1 MKKILLSYLV
11 LTIACLFWNAADVQA
26 SVFIEPGSSVIV
38 VETDGEVS
46 DAVASKGRVIV
57 DVAEE
62 GLARLIFIA
71 PVDIPS
77 QPVEVTYLLDGEQQS
92 SSYRVTPGASLF
104 GSDQTYDA
112 SLKALFILFILAI
125 VVESGLQLV
134 FRWRPYIQTFN
145 TSGANALVAFG
156 FSWFFVSF
164 FQLDIASRL
173 VNAYLGVSGGFDNST
188 VGYALTAMI
197 IAGGS
202 AGVNRVFRAFGVRPL
217 GPPASVVGP
226 KDDTIAWISATI
238 TRENSVGP
246 IAILYGAPGKEAVVG
261 TIPGTGNRSRLAS
274 LFLRNPNRFPE
285 SGGYRI
291 RVTDE
296 PQVIRFSA
304 LDADGRAIEVP
315 EWGPHAIG
323 PRAIIDVARKV

>member
-1 MKKILLSYLV
+1 MKKFLLNSIV
-11 LTIACLFWNAADVQA
+11 LTLAYLFWSAGEVQA
-26 SVFIEPGSSVIV
+26 SIIVEAGSSVIV
-38 VETDGEVS
+38 VETDSEVS

-62 GLARLIFIA
+62 GSTRLIFIA
-71 PVDIPS
+71 PADIPS
-77 QPVEVTYLLDGEQQS
+77 QPVEVTYLLEGEQQS

-112 SLKALFILFILAI
+112 SLKALFVLFILAI

-145 TSGANALVAFG
+145 TSGANAVIAFG

-164 FQLDIASRL
+164 FELDIASRL
-173 VNAYLGVSGGFDNST
+173 VNAYLGVSGGFENST

-217 GPPASVVGP
+217 GPPASIVGP
-226 KDDTIAWISATI
+226 KDDSIAWISATI

-246 IAILYGAPGKEAVVG
+246 IAVLYGALGKEAVVG
-261 TIPGTGNRSRLAS
+261 TIPGSGNRGRLAS
-274 LFLRNPNRFPE
+274 FFLRNPNRFPE
-285 SGGYRI
+285 SGGYQVK
-291 RVTDE
+291 VTDE
-296 PQVIRFSA
+296 PQVIKFSA
-304 LDADGRAIEVP
+304 LDADGRVLDVP

-323 PRAIIDVARKV
+323 SRAIIDVVRKA